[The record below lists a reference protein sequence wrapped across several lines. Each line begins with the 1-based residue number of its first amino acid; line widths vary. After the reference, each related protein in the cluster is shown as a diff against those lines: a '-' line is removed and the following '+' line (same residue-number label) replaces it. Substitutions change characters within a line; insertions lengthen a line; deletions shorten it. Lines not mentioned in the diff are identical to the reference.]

1 MRFYLLLPKFYILYH
16 MDIIK
21 HRKIFLSISGILV
34 LTSAVSV
41 LVFGF
46 RPGID
51 FTGGTLWQLSI
62 ARNNAEQTPIAER
75 SSLRGAAQNYA
86 ENLKI
91 FFENELGLKNV
102 AVFPAE
108 NNGFLVRLPHISEE
122 EHQKYLRILQ
132 NEFIPRLSL
141 PTGRQARSGQHGSAS
156 MEELRFEAIGPTIG
170 GELKRKAVWAIVLVM
185 LGISLY
191 VAFAFRKVS
200 YPIKSWKYGVIT
212 LITLV
217 HDVAIPAGLLAFLG
231 WRLGIEIDT
240 NFVVALL
247 VVMGFSVHDTI
258 VVFDRVRENLLLQK
272 NRLDLAAVV
281 NDSVSQTVARSINT
295 SLTLVLVLLA
305 LFFAGPAVL
314 KYFVLTILVGTV
326 VGVYSSIFVAS
337 PLLTIWHKSGKI

>member
-1 MRFYLLLPKFYILYH
+1 

-34 LTSAVSV
+34 LISAVSV

-51 FTGGTLWQLSI
+51 FTGGTLWQIRVTTDYGLQTTAKDTNTVVLSPLTVD
-62 ARNNAEQTPIAER
+62 Q
-75 SSLRGAAQNYA
+75 
-86 ENLKI
+86 LKT
-91 FFENELGLKNV
+91 FFEEDLALKNIT
-102 AVFPAE
+102 VFPAE
-108 NNGFLVRLPHISEE
+108 NNGFLIRLPHISEE

-170 GELKRKAVWAIVLVM
+170 EELKRKAVWAIVLVM

-295 SLTLVLVLLA
+295 SLTLVLALLA

-337 PLLTIWHKSGKI
+337 PLLTTWYKSGKI